1 MYLLG
6 WGNRLGADNPG
17 AVGESWQC
25 DLIRLWLN
33 ISDLFWNL
41 SAVFKYVLYLIFAAK
56 CCCSFSIFSLILL
69 PKNRTLHFIG
79 RKMVI
84 SKWWS
89 LIMLSNK
96 IIHQQTF
103 VCVVMFFLPCMLE
116 CHLCYFETAA
126 STLTALQMTA
136 LVKALRRWSTDI
148 CLINTGPPDSL
159 PTTALLLSTQNL
171 PVAFDFW
178 LCLQWGILGKWED
191 N

>member
-1 MYLLG
+1 MLL
-6 WGNRLGADNPG
+6 L
-17 AVGESWQC
+17 
-25 DLIRLWLN
+25 
-33 ISDLFWNL
+33 
-41 SAVFKYVLYLIFAAK
+41 
-56 CCCSFSIFSLILL
+56 FSIFSLILL

-148 CLINTGPPDSL
+148 CLINTVFDPCVDQHRSPWFVTHDSL
-159 PTTALLLSTQNL
+159 VTVNSESARCFWFLALPSVGDSWQMGGQLAKDIKTTHKS
-171 PVAFDFW
+171 PD
-178 LCLQWGILGKWED
+178 
-191 N
+191 